1 MIRSSADTL
10 GLRVG
15 AELVDRWHEVRLAD
29 LVADRFGE
37 QLGGRELLHPET
49 RVMLADCRPRMQAMH
64 HELAGDSGPMNYG
77 FELSEPS
84 RAGFDHL
91 LNLLISRK
99 VTA

>member
-1 MIRSSADTL
+1 ML

-15 AELVDRWHEVRLAD
+15 AELVDRWPKYGWPSSF
-29 LVADRFGE
+29 ADRLGE

-49 RVMLADCRPRMQAMH
+49 RAMLADCRPRMQAIH

-91 LNLLISRK
+91 LNLLTSRK